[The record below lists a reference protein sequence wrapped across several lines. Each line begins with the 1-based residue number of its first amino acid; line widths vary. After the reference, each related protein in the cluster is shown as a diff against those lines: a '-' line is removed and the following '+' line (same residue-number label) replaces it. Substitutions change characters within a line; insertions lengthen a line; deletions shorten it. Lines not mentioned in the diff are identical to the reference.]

1 LAGQRWPAPAGRA
14 GQGRLLGPLGRL
26 AGQRWPAPAGRVGQG
41 RLLGPLGRLVQRPPG
56 GNVTGVTYLTA
67 DLEPK
72 RLGLLHGLVPRATA
86 IAVLVNPAN
95 ANAENQSK
103 ELEQALRP
111 SSARAREQSW
121 SRPTMPLLIERS

>member
-1 LAGQRWPAPAGRA
+1 M
-14 GQGRLLGPLGRL
+14 
-26 AGQRWPAPAGRVGQG
+26 
-41 RLLGPLGRLVQRPPG
+41 
-56 GNVTGVTYLTA
+56 TYLTA

-72 RLGLLHGLVPRATA
+72 RLGLLHELVPRSTA

-111 SSARAREQSW
+111 SSARARERSW
-121 SRPTMPLLIERS
+121 SRPTRSTSSGANG